1 MVEIPMFSLCDVKAL
16 KLALT
21 ACLSGPQLASLR
33 GKKRKKREA
42 SSMRVSVSVRA
53 WIWKKLAHRR
63 KISDFLWWEHAV
75 KKKKGARQNNSCT
88 HAYQRESIRDTFTSL
103 DAAYFYWTHFLQEI
117 AFYRFCTLQ
126 LNQSEKGT
134 TKKKKHT
141 ADYCQVCALIFLWSQ
156 TPQSNYKISLI
167 NTALD
172 HKHDTEDPSIHSP
185 FLK

>member
-1 MVEIPMFSLCDVKAL
+1 MVEIPMFSLCDVRAL

-134 TKKKKHT
+134 TKKKN
-141 ADYCQVCALIFLWSQ
+141 
-156 TPQSNYKISLI
+156 TPQTIAKFVLWYSYE
-167 NTALD
+167 A
-172 HKHDTEDPSIHSP
+172 KHHRVTTRFHWSTRR
-185 FLK
+185 